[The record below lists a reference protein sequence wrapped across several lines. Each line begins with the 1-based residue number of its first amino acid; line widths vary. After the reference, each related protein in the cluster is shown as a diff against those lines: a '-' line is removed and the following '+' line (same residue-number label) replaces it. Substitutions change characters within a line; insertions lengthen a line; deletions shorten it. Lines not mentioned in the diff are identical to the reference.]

1 MTRVGIGVNQGRVL
15 GILLLMSPR
24 PVPGNWLAE
33 AAFPTG
39 DLTQGRRVL
48 TSLEVRGLIERDMP
62 GQWKIYDPR
71 NRWLITELGLSAF
84 HRWFSYRFRVS
95 EFGEL

>member
-15 GILLLMSPR
+15 GILFLMSPR
-24 PVPGNWLAE
+24 PVAGNWLAE

-48 TSLEVRGLIERDMP
+48 ASLETRGLIEQAIP
-62 GQWKIYDPR
+62 GQWKIYDVR
-71 NRWLITELGLSAF
+71 NRWLITEDGMHAFFRWF
-84 HRWFSYRFRVS
+84 HRGFPSTPQDWA
-95 EFGEL
+95 